1 MFDYNKRL
9 NRALEF
15 FDECTH
21 ILILGGPGLGYEVG
35 LFTYG
40 ADMDP
45 DLHPYMA
52 KYLLFNIENGF
63 QVLPDP
69 ALPAFYAKY
78 RKVFYDNIPDSKVHA
93 DLFDLVRRKHYFVM
107 QCNPDRTFEKA
118 KFPPENI
125 FYMAGDAH
133 LLQCANACCSKVF
146 EMPSAEELLSGT
158 PLPVCPECGGKTR
171 INLDTFPDKNF
182 VPSPT
187 FTEQI
192 QKHHSF
198 VRRARKRKLLI
209 LELGCSIRNHFGLCA
224 MQISEYLARRFPG
237 VRVIRINRHEA
248 LSFERTSEQTVL
260 FDEPIARVVAD
271 MLSARPAPKRGRPK
285 APTPTIRPRQ
295 K

>member
-1 MFDYNKRL
+1 
-9 NRALEF
+9 
-15 FDECTH
+15 
-21 ILILGGPGLGYEVG
+21 
-35 LFTYG
+35 
-40 ADMDP
+40 
-45 DLHPYMA
+45 
-52 KYLLFNIENGF
+52 
-63 QVLPDP
+63 
-69 ALPAFYAKY
+69 
-78 RKVFYDNIPDSKVHA
+78 
-93 DLFDLVRRKHYFVM
+93 
-107 QCNPDRTFEKA
+107 
-118 KFPPENI
+118 
-125 FYMAGDAH
+125 
-133 LLQCANACCSKVF
+133 
-146 EMPSAEELLSGT
+146 MPSAEELLSGT